1 MAVIKDYLDKLVRSP
16 DRSSIAMM
24 LPGILVCF
32 LVMMAGIY
40 GAELIGV
47 LLIRFN
53 FLPEG
58 SASPISGIFV
68 AITIGILIRNTL
80 GLHLVFKEGVAFSVK
95 YALRLG
101 IILLGLRLSL
111 IEALKLGAWGIP
123 LIVICISCGLAVTL
137 YFTKKLQQSERL
149 GTLIA
154 CGTGICGVTAIMA
167 TSPVIEAKENEISY
181 AVANITIFGLAG
193 MLFYPYL
200 THFFFA
206 DDPIKA
212 GLFLGTAIHDTA
224 QVTGSALIYDQ
235 MFHLERAVDVA
246 MVTKLTRNLFII
258 AVIPVVSLLFFRSS
272 QQAVMRDGSLDG
284 SDMRGEVSGASRLPK
299 WYKLIPLFVIGF
311 LLLALVRTLGDM
323 TLTKSGAAF
332 GLLSAEV
339 WQSFY
344 ESSSSFGTTYM
355 LGIAMAGVGL
365 STDFSQFKGLGMK
378 PFYIGLIAALSVGL
392 VSITLISLFGH
403 LVTA

>member
-1 MAVIKDYLDKLVRSP
+1 MGTIKKHLDKIVHSS
-16 DRSSIAMM
+16 DRSGFAMV
-24 LPGILVCF
+24 LPGIIVCF
-32 LVMMAGIY
+32 LVMLAGIY
-40 GAELIGV
+40 GADLIGV
-47 LLIRFN
+47 LLIQFN

-68 AITIGILIRNTL
+68 AIILGIFIRNTI
-80 GLHLVFKEGVAFSVK
+80 GLHVIFKEGNIFSVK
-95 YALRLG
+95 YALKLG

-111 IEALKLGAWGIP
+111 VEALKLGAWGVP

-181 AVANITIFGLAG
+181 AVANITVFGLVG

-200 THFFFA
+200 THLFFA

-235 MFHLERAVDVA
+235 MFHMEKAVDVA

-258 AVIPVVSLLFFRSS
+258 AVIPLVSLLFFRSS
-272 QQAVMRDGSLDG
+272 ERATSDTESTDGTNNT
-284 SDMRGEVSGASRLPK
+284 SRLPK

-311 LLLALVRTLGDM
+311 LALALVRTLGDM
-323 TLTKSGAAF
+323 TLANSGAAF
-332 GLLSAEV
+332 GFLSADT

-365 STDFSQFKGLGMK
+365 STDLSQFKGLGMK

-392 VSITLISLFGH
+392 VSVTLVSLFGH
-403 LVTA
+403 LVVV